1 MIIQNT
7 RIQLRHGTSE
17 ALAAVNEVPLVGE
30 LVFETD
36 TGRYKIGDGTTVW
49 NNLRYIDDET
59 ASGSGGD
66 NILNYNNAGTH
77 NSIYLEGDLGNTLTA
92 VQSAAI
98 RAGTFENIYVGKT
111 WTFHNVLY
119 TYVNENDENTSDT
132 YSGTMRAA
140 DCDYFLR
147 CGDTDLTAHH
157 VVVVPDENLFE
168 AKMNDTATTT
178 GGYVGSKM
186 YTTHLRRA
194 EAIFKACF
202 GEDHILSHREF
213 LVSLVVEGK
222 PSGGIWADRLVDLM
236 DERMVYG
243 SLIFDSGSSDGTNS
257 CYRHSISQKQLNLF
271 RHRPDLIG
279 IRSTYWLRNVVS
291 GTSFALVN
299 SPGLCGYDH
308 ANYSFGVRPFALI
321 Y

>member
-1 MIIQNT
+1 M
-7 RIQLRHGTSE
+7 
-17 ALAAVNEVPLVGE
+17 
-30 LVFETD
+30 
-36 TGRYKIGDGTTVW
+36 
-49 NNLRYIDDET
+49 RYIDDET

-243 SLIFDSGSSDGTNS
+243 SLILLQAQHITEAAKPIPTSPRP
-257 CYRHSISQKQLNLF
+257 YRYPLDILVKECCFWYFF
-271 RHRPDLIG
+271 RPCQF
-279 IRSTYWLRNVVS
+279 SWPLR
-291 GTSFALVN
+291 L
-299 SPGLCGYDH
+299 
-308 ANYSFGVRPFALI
+308 
-321 Y
+321 